1 VRSAAPDQDLVL
13 IEEMLAPPPLEDAR
27 SSLEF
32 WERRRRSLPLY
43 RLSARREAKA
53 MAGRWHQRV
62 VDAELVR
69 FERSFF
75 GRVLKR
81 VGLSRVWVQRGSVGR
96 GLVFDIAWVL
106 ISRRTRPRQGGGA
119 VAFVVVLAVITALVL
134 IAQS

>member
-1 VRSAAPDQDLVL
+1 MRSAAPDRDLVL

-32 WERRRRSLPLY
+32 WERRRRSLPVY
-43 RLSARREAKA
+43 RVSARREAKA

-81 VGLSRVWVQRGSVGR
+81 FGLSRLWIQRSSVGR

-106 ISRRTRPRQGGGA
+106 VSRRARPRQGGGA